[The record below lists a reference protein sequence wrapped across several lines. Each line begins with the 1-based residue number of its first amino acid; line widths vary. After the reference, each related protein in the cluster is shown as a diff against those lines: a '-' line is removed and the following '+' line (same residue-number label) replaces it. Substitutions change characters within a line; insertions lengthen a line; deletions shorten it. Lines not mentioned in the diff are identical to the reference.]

1 MFYLASIFLMEMERG
16 IAEITGPD
24 DWEKATLH
32 LWGRTRAELN
42 RLFHTVLLDSP
53 TLQVQAVDLG
63 EHIRRIVINPPIQ
76 RVSVTF

>member
-1 MFYLASIFLMEMERG
+1 MKTERG

-32 LWGRTRAELN
+32 LWGHTLADLN

-53 TLQVQAVDLG
+53 SLQVQSVEMG
-63 EHIRRIVINPPIQ
+63 EQIRRIVIKPPIQ